1 MVKVAK
7 GKKNENAIKRIKK
20 KKKAYFNV
28 PNYKQ
33 KVQVKNRWRKPH
45 GIDSKKRIRRKEFGA
60 CPRVG
65 YKNTFEARTAHP
77 LGIKEVIVNNVAE
90 LEKIKDQ
97 ERIGVRIAGAVSK
110 RKKEIIRS
118 RAKEIGMR
126 VFN

>member
-1 MVKVAK
+1 MSTIAK
-7 GKKNENAIKRIKK
+7 EKKNVGTVKRIKK

-33 KVQVKNRWRKPH
+33 KVRVKNRWRKPH

-65 YKNTFEARTAHP
+65 YKNTFEARGAHP
-77 LGIKEVIVNNVAE
+77 LGLKEVVVNNVGE
-90 LEKIKDQ
+90 LEKIKNQ
-97 ERIGVRIAGAVSK
+97 QGIGVRIAGAVST

-118 RAKEIGMR
+118 KAKEIGMR

>member
-7 GKKNENAIKRIKK
+7 EKKNESAVKRIKK

-28 PNYKQ
+28 PNQKQ
-33 KVQVKNRWRKPH
+33 KVRVKNRWRKPH

-65 YKNTFEARTAHP
+65 YKNTFEARGAHP
-77 LGIKEVIVNNVAE
+77 LGIKEVIVNNVGE
-90 LEKIKDQ
+90 LERIKGQ
-97 ERIGVRIAGAVSK
+97 QRIGVRIAGAVSK
-110 RKKEIIRS
+110 RKKEAIRS
-118 RAKEIGMR
+118 KAKEIGMR